1 MPSEAPRATAL
12 HAFDIGCIAVGGI
25 IGVGIFFTPSRV
37 AQRCDDAVQVV
48 LAWCLGGVLAILGG
62 LVFAELSC
70 RVRGHGGTFVYLQK
84 ALGPLPA
91 FLYGWTNWLVI
102 QAGALGVIGLVL
114 VDYLEKLL
122 ALETP
127 IPQGWKV
134 ALGATAILLF
144 TGVNLL
150 GLRAGKTVQNVLTV
164 TKTAAVFAIVV
175 LAIFA
180 KGQPGQMTRAFA
192 TEPKGMLVA
201 LASAILPVMF
211 AFGGWQQASFVAGA
225 AKRPL
230 FDVPVGILAGVAVV
244 VLAYVTVNLAFLDL
258 LGFGGVAQS
267 SALGVDA
274 AKAALSPYGLGDIAG
289 RLLAA
294 AIVVSACGILNT
306 ICLAPPYVLHT
317 MAKQG
322 LFFRSVGKM
331 HATRQVP
338 TIAVLVQGVWGA
350 LLLVG
355 THLAVTF
362 FATDT
367 SAGDVL
373 DRLLNG
379 VVFADWA
386 FFALVGLALWRMRHD
401 PVEGGFRA
409 PGGGI
414 VALLFAAAGIAI
426 ACGAIVLYPQDS
438 GIGVLIC
445 LAGIPCFALLRRR
458 TRSEVTP

>member
-1 MPSEAPRATAL
+1 MADEAPRGTAL
-12 HAFDIGCIAVGGI
+12 NAFDIGCIAVGGI

-37 AQRCDDAVQVV
+37 AQRCDDATQMV
-48 LAWCLGGVLAILGG
+48 LAWCIGGVLAILGG
-62 LVFAELSC
+62 LVFADLCC
-70 RVRGHGGTFVYLQK
+70 RVRGHGGTFVYLRK

-122 ALETP
+122 ALEHP
-127 IPQGWKV
+127 VGEHWKV
-134 ALGATAILLF
+134 ALGASAILLF
-144 TGVNLL
+144 TAINLL
-150 GLRAGKTVQNVLTV
+150 GLRAGKLVQNVLTV

-175 LAIFA
+175 LALFV
-180 KGQPGQMTRAFA
+180 KGQPADQTRAFA
-192 TEPKGMLVA
+192 TETKGLWKA
-201 LASAILPVMF
+201 LGGAILPVMF

-225 AKRPL
+225 ARRPL

-244 VLAYVTVNLAFLDL
+244 VTAYVTVNLAFLDL

-267 SALGVDA
+267 SAIGVDA
-274 AKAALSPYGLGDIAG
+274 ARVALAGYGLGDLAG
-289 RLLAA
+289 RLLSA

-317 MAKQG
+317 MAKEG
-322 LFFRSVGKM
+322 LFFPSVGRM

-355 THLAVTF
+355 THVAVTL
-362 FATDT
+362 FARDT
-367 SAGDVL
+367 NAGDVL

-386 FFALVGLALWRMRHD
+386 FFALVGIALWKLRKT
-401 PVEGGFRA
+401 PNEGGFRA
-409 PGGGI
+409 PGGGV
-414 VALLFAAAGIAI
+414 VAILFAAAGIAI
-426 ACGAIVLYPQDS
+426 AVGAIVLYPQDS
-438 GIGVLIC
+438 GIGLAIC
-445 LAGIPCFALLRRR
+445 LAGIPCFVLLRSRLR
-458 TRSEVTP
+458 AAPSP